1 MNQEDRPIFAGSIPE
16 NYERYLVPL
25 IFSDYGADLASRPD
39 LAVGGAVLETACGTG
54 AVTRQLQARLPADCQ
69 LTVTD
74 FAPPMVEQARAVV
87 GDHPNI
93 AYRQADA
100 TDLPFQDDMFDAVVC
115 QFSVMFFPDKLKGM
129 REAARVLKPEGRFI
143 FNVGDGFERNGFSH
157 AVHQA
162 VAQIYPDNP
171 PRFLAIPYTYHD
183 LSVIVAALQQAGFA
197 DVEIDV
203 QPRESKAAD
212 PRQVAMGLVAGTP
225 LANQVAERGSLS
237 LEDATDAV
245 ADAIAQKFGSGP
257 ISAPMQAFQ
266 ISAQLPSG

>member
-1 MNQEDRPIFAGSIPE
+1 M
-16 NYERYLVPL
+16 
-25 IFSDYGADLASRPD
+25 
-39 LAVGGAVLETACGTG
+39 
-54 AVTRQLQARLPADCQ
+54 
-69 LTVTD
+69 
-74 FAPPMVEQARAVV
+74 
-87 GDHPNI
+87 
-93 AYRQADA
+93 
-100 TDLPFQDDMFDAVVC
+100 
-115 QFSVMFFPDKLKGM
+115 
-129 REAARVLKPEGRFI
+129 
-143 FNVGDGFERNGFSH
+143 
-157 AVHQA
+157 HQA

-266 ISAQLPSG
+266 ISAQLPLG